1 MNACGLT
8 DSIASTLEAPPPC
21 PSCGGSARL
30 VTGVCVSCL
39 LQEALSPPPA
49 ESGESLED
57 LLAEVDVCDS
67 DWRIGNYDI
76 LEEIGRG
83 GMGVIY
89 KARQRASRR
98 IVALKRVLSY
108 HSDNTETLVRFRRE
122 AEAVASLDHPNILP
136 IYEVG
141 EADGLPF
148 FTMKFAPGGS
158 VQSVKKALR
167 EDPRQCVSILERVA
181 RAVHHAHEQ
190 GILHRDLKPGNILLD
205 GWREPMVSD
214 FGLAKWLEA
223 TSDLTRT
230 LTIFGTPGYI
240 APEQASGP
248 AVSLTPSADI
258 YSLGAILFD
267 LLTGRP
273 PFLGEHA
280 LAVMRQ
286 AADKPAPALRGI
298 VPALDRELETIC
310 ANCLEREPE
319 ARYCSAQAL
328 ADDLQRW
335 LEGRPIVATPVGV
348 AARVWRWARR
358 NPLPATA
365 VAGLLLVSG
374 AALVAEGTRAELRT
388 AVRNER
394 LLQRS
399 VAVLP
404 TLQLDSVE
412 VDTAGATALAE
423 SLRSGLSAIKPA
435 RVVQVPAE
443 NAWLASAASLPDV
456 KEANRKVH
464 ARLVV
469 ATTLREVNGR
479 KRLSL
484 RLIDGAS
491 GQLLRTH
498 AFEAAT
504 GEAWSGSI
512 HALTADV
519 NALLESADW
528 SNLEVADRDPGM
540 LDPQARDFIIS
551 GRQLALRGTLEDSD
565 RAISCFER
573 ALEMQPQS
581 AIAHSYLA
589 AAAGARTHF
598 VADERFLEKAEQAAR
613 QALALDPGSADAYRA
628 LAGVYHQKGKFAEAA
643 EHALRAVEARGPE
656 ERVAGFLG
664 MTLEKLGQPKRAL
677 GWLAMAQHWAFMRGD
692 YDGLMGRCWAKL
704 GDDQRAESAFR
715 RSMELRPET
724 ADGWTGLCELRLLQG
739 NVLEAKRI
747 LDSRPRNSSGDGP
760 AIVRA
765 EAMIAFLG
773 RDFAAAERLSRE
785 LLKAEPGAASAA
797 YHLLPYSSALA
808 RAQQALGNDAAA
820 RDILLQCRQ
829 RELASG
835 SGSTPESLY
844 RLAAISSSLGETD
857 TALRHL
863 HSAVEQGWLDH
874 RLARLDPHFDH
885 IARDSRFHELLEK
898 AASRVAE
905 LRRQTI

>member
-21 PSCGGSARL
+21 PSCGASARL
-30 VTGVCVSCL
+30 VTGICVSCL
-39 LQEALSPPPA
+39 LQEALSPAPA
-49 ESGESLED
+49 ESEESLED
-57 LLAEVDVCDS
+57 LLADVDVCDS

-76 LEEIGRG
+76 LEEVGRG

-89 KARQRASRR
+89 KARQSGSRR

-108 HSDNTETLVRFRRE
+108 HSDNAETLVRFRRE

-158 VQSVKKALR
+158 LQSVKKALR
-167 EDPRQCVSILERVA
+167 EDPRQCVSIVERVA

-248 AVSLTPSADI
+248 AAGLTPSADT

-286 AADKPAPALRGI
+286 AADKPAPALRSV
-298 VPALDRELETIC
+298 VPTADRELETIC
-310 ANCLEREPE
+310 AKCLEREPA
-319 ARYCSAQAL
+319 ARYRSAQAL
-328 ADDLQRW
+328 ADDLQHW
-335 LEGRPIVATPVGV
+335 LEGRAIVATPVGV
-348 AARVWRWARR
+348 AARVWRWAKR

-365 VAGLLLVSG
+365 VAGLLLVSA

-388 AVRNER
+388 AMRNEQ

-399 VAVLP
+399 VAILP

-412 VDTAGATALAE
+412 VDSAGATALAE
-423 SLRSGLSAIKPA
+423 SLRFGLSAIKPA
-435 RVVQVPAE
+435 RVVQITAE

-456 KEANRKVH
+456 KEANRKVN
-464 ARLVV
+464 ARLVI
-469 ATTLREVNGR
+469 ATTSREVNGR

-484 RLIDGAS
+484 RLINGAS

-498 AFEAAT
+498 TFEAAADAT
-504 GEAWSGSI
+504 WAGSI
-512 HALTADV
+512 GAITADV

-540 LDPQARDFIIS
+540 LDPAARDFIIS
-551 GRQLALRGTLEDSD
+551 GRQLALRGTLEDYD
-565 RAISCFER
+565 RAISCYER

-581 AIAHSYLA
+581 AIALSYLA

-598 VADERFLEKAEQAAR
+598 VPDERFLEKAERAAR
-613 QALALDPGSADAYRA
+613 QALELDPGSADAYRSI
-628 LAGVYHQKGKFAEAA
+628 AGVYHQKGKFAEAA

-664 MTLEKLGQPKRAL
+664 MTLEKLGQPRRAL
-677 GWLAMAQHWAFMRGD
+677 GWLAMAQHWASMPGD

-715 RSMELRPET
+715 RAMELRPEIL
-724 ADGWTGLCELRLLQG
+724 DGWTGLCELRLLQG

-760 AIVRA
+760 AVVRA

-773 RDFAAAERLSRE
+773 RDFAAAERLSR
-785 LLKAEPGAASAA
+785 KALQAAGDASST

-808 RAQQALGNDAAA
+808 RAQQALGNNAAA
-820 RDILLQCRQ
+820 RDILLQCRE

-835 SGSTPESLY
+835 SGTTPESLY
-844 RLAAISSSLGETD
+844 RLAAISASLGETD
-857 TALRHL
+857 DALQHL
-863 HSAVEQGWLDH
+863 RSAVEHGWLDH

-885 IARDSRFHELLEK
+885 IAEDPRFQELLEK
-898 AASRVAE
+898 LAGRVAE
-905 LRRQTI
+905 LRRQTS